1 VVAVA
6 IAIPSAEARAQLR
19 QSASELDV
27 DDLLEL
33 ACDPRR
39 PQDPLR
45 VAIYLE
51 ALRGRG
57 GEHAQVASCLLLY
70 ELVRLGEVHREV
82 ELKLL
87 APVLRERLPSLLPL
101 WPLPTATP
109 TTGVDAVALRIH
121 ELHGY
126 VLDSITVAPAIPSD
140 EHDIEI
146 ELFDSEEWEELDA
159 SFAEVDLDDE
169 SFQDVAA
176 IFLQEFSK
184 HDPNPP
190 DRLFSSLSPPRLE
203 RLADAGELCRSYA
216 GMIDG
221 AAEIL
226 PFVELFFATQVRP
239 TNFLGR
245 RNKERD
251 ERLSAGLVQF
261 TTATTPPAGGGG
273 WFSRAERGWQTADDG
288 AWERIADVLLDYCS
302 HLAALADDRHR
313 HGTASTAAEDWVSRY
328 VADSRSLTPPRRIPR

>member
-1 VVAVA
+1 VVVAPA
-6 IAIPSAEARAQLR
+6 PPSAEARAQLR

-70 ELVRLGEVHREV
+70 ELVRLGENHREG

-101 WPLPTATP
+101 WPAPLGAATN
-109 TTGVDAVALRIH
+109 GVDAVGQRIH

-126 VLDSITVAPAIPSD
+126 VLDSITVAPTIPSD
-140 EHDIEI
+140 DNDIEI
-146 ELFDSEEWEELDA
+146 ELFDSNEWEELDA
-159 SFAEVDLDDE
+159 SFAEIDLDDD
-169 SFQDVAA
+169 SFDEATA
-176 IFLQEFSK
+176 TFLHELAK
-184 HDPNPP
+184 YDPQLP

-216 GMIDG
+216 GMVDT
-221 AAEIL
+221 AAQTL
-226 PFVELFFATQVRP
+226 PFVELFFATQVRA
-239 TNFLGR
+239 TNFMGR

-251 ERLSAGLVQF
+251 ERLAAGLLQL
-261 TTATTPPAGGGG
+261 TSATTPPAAGGG
-273 WFSRAERGWQTADDG
+273 WFSRSGWQTADDG

-313 HGTASTAAEDWVSRY
+313 HRRAASEPAEWVARY
-328 VADSRSLTPPRRIPR
+328 IADGRSLTPLRRIPR